1 MVVGSVAV
9 VGTAENAARD
19 AATATGA
26 DQLPQV
32 WDQRWSRNRTGR
44 TIDCPKTEEKTPPIG
59 TPVLNDTFGT
69 VPAVSIHIHDFGG
82 CCAV

>member
-1 MVVGSVAV
+1 MAV
-9 VGTAENAARD
+9 VGTVENAARD

-26 DQLPQV
+26 DHLPQV

-44 TIDCPKTEEKTPPIG
+44 TIDCPKTEEKTIG
-59 TPVLNDTFGT
+59 APVLNDTFGT

-82 CCAV
+82 CCVAVLMMW

>member
-1 MVVGSVAV
+1 MAV
-9 VGTAENAARD
+9 EN

-44 TIDCPKTEEKTPPIG
+44 TIDCPKTEEKEWTIG

-82 CCAV
+82 CCVAVLML